1 MANIKVTP
9 ESLRSQAQSLRKYN
23 EEHRGAYGQM
33 DALVH
38 NLVTEWTGEAQSA
51 FIATFEG
58 NRSSFEKFAVN
69 IDSFASMLDEAAN
82 RMEQA
87 DQELKAK
94 MAI

>member
-1 MANIKVTP
+1 MANIKITP

-23 EEHRGAYGQM
+23 EEHRQAYGQM
-33 DALVH
+33 DAHVH
-38 NLVTEWTGEAQSA
+38 NLVTEWTGAAQSA

-58 NRSSFEKFAVN
+58 NRSSFEKFAVD
-69 IDSFASMLDEAAN
+69 IDAFAKMMDDAAA
-82 RMEQA
+82 RMEQT